1 MKPSVKKTDEFSRIA
16 NVLAP
21 LAEGYSGAFG
31 LSDDA
36 AVMQLSAG
44 YELVVTTDTLIA
56 GVHFL
61 TDDEPGS
68 IAAKLLRVNLSDL
81 AAMGARPI
89 GYTLNIAL
97 PSAIE
102 DQWLE
107 AFAAGLAS
115 DQTEFSVTLIG
126 GDSVTTSG
134 PIALTMT
141 AFGDVVCGTALRR
154 SGAKVGDIVYVSGTV
169 GDGTVGLSVATGD
182 LESLS
187 ARDKDYLRQRYTR
200 PEPRVALGQ
209 KLRDVAHAAIDVS
222 DGFVADLGHIAECS
236 DVSIEVEAAKIPL
249 SDAVRSAL
257 DHGIA
262 SMDAVLTGGDDYELA
277 VAVPETAKNVVS
289 SLAKSLNLQLTEVGR
304 VCNGFGVRV
313 LDKDGTDIAP
323 VKKGY
328 VHL

>member
-1 MKPSVKKTDEFSRIA
+1 MKLSDKKTDEFSRIA
-16 NVLAP
+16 NVFAP
-21 LAEGYSGAFG
+21 LAKGYPGAFG

-97 PSAIE
+97 PSAIG

-134 PIALTMT
+134 PIALTLT
-141 AFGDVVCGTALRR
+141 AFGDVVCGAALRR
-154 SGAKVGDIVYVSGTV
+154 SGAKAEDIIYVSGTI
-169 GDGTVGLSVATGD
+169 GDGAIGLAVAAGG

-187 ARDKDYLRQRYTR
+187 ARDRDYLRQRYMR

-209 KLRDVAHAAIDVS
+209 KLCDVAHAAIDVS

-236 DVSIEVEAAKIPL
+236 NVSIEVDAEKIPL
-249 SDAVRSAL
+249 SDAVRAAL
-257 DHGIA
+257 DQKVA
-262 SMDAVLTGGDDYELA
+262 SIESVLTGGDDYELA
-277 VAVPETAKNVVS
+277 VSVPGSAKNIMS
-289 SLAKSLNLQLTEVGR
+289 SLSRSLDVQLTEVGR
-304 VCNGFGVRV
+304 VCEGIGVRI
-313 LDKDGTDIAP
+313 LDKNGANIAP
-323 VKKGY
+323 VRKGY
-328 VHL
+328 VHV

>member
-1 MKPSVKKTDEFSRIA
+1 MKLSNKKTDEFSRIA
-16 NVLAP
+16 NVFAP
-21 LAEGYSGAFG
+21 LAEGYPGAFG

-44 YELVVTTDTLIA
+44 HELVVTTDTLIE

-61 TDDEPGS
+61 TDGEPGS

-97 PSAIE
+97 PSEIE
-102 DQWLE
+102 DKWLE

-141 AFGDVVCGTALRR
+141 AFGDVPQGSALRR

-169 GDGTVGLSVATGD
+169 GDGAVGLAVALGE
-182 LESLS
+182 LETLS
-187 ARDKDYLRQRYTR
+187 TKDKDYLLQRYTK

-209 KLRDVAHAAIDVS
+209 RLLGVANAAIDVS
-222 DGFVADLGHIAECS
+222 DGFVADLGHIANCS
-236 DVSIEVEAAKIPL
+236 GVSIEVEPDKIPL
-249 SDAVRSAL
+249 SGAVKVAL
-257 DHGIA
+257 DQSVV
-262 SMDAVLTGGDDYELA
+262 SMDRLLTGGDDYELA
-277 VAVPETAKNVVS
+277 VSVPEEARSVMAA
-289 SLAKSLNLQLTEVGR
+289 LANYLTLPLTEVGR
-304 VCNGFGVRV
+304 VCVGIGVRV
-313 LDKDGTDIAP
+313 LDKNGTDITP

-328 VHL
+328 VHV